1 MSPYTIHPPS
11 NPLNIPTR
19 RRRTQS
25 ANLHDALN
33 CRINLSSFTSTASTQ
48 QPGSDAETPSE
59 SETLGATGSSGN
71 SSTYPPPSGYAGAA
85 SQPTSSLVDDIV
97 SAGQNPAL
105 RKVLFQLGSG
115 QTSRLAAAAAS
126 EHSISP
132 SAAPRPS
139 SSNQQLVPETQ
150 VSAGAAGGATSAD
163 AAQASAVDRSQD
175 NSSESAALSASQA
188 QAWTP
193 RAQPFTG
200 GTSFR
205 QHLERSQVPLQQ
217 PSTMSNPSMQSQ
229 SQSGQQSQH
238 QTGPLDS
245 VTLGQLRNLIVVD
258 KPKSRQYDFPV
269 NADADSMQNEIDEF
283 YSYVEVPQTAENR
296 AAWEEW
302 CALPAHLR
310 NVGYSSASE
319 SAREPST
326 SSSHAQLAQDGGAL
340 GLGLNLNQA
349 TSSTNGVQNASR
361 DRRPSLAEP
370 LLGEWTTLGSTT
382 RRRILQSLLSTL
394 EVRDPEARFRAS
406 RALLYLLQGAFADT
420 AGPEHQL
427 HWLLE
432 NARTVRSLG
441 GLGEIYSAIKLA
453 SWKHDYLSSLPD
465 HIPSHEPSQSGHHGP
480 ANAPLLTPEAK
491 LEYLDEINLELAL
504 HFAQLY
510 SLLES
515 SRGEDEWGDE
525 LMSLDPPLPIFLF
538 GLVASLREKSAKGY
552 PVKKLLLLLWKSLLS
567 CFGGLKDVERCKLL
581 AREIE
586 GLGPVDKSSKR
597 NVLKSDPLDYQ
608 DFQSEI
614 SVKYPTFEPPKR
626 QDNDLPLDKLA
637 SAIHPIPPRKPLS
650 NHMDG
655 SDRGYPGGPQQGPTG
670 MLPGTPAPSPPPS
683 PKPNKAKYQT
693 DQTRPFIFPYSRQV
707 HGPGRLVPRSIDEA
721 SKLYSEH
728 MHVSLELWQTWR
740 VREQC
745 IQDESGVG
753 SAADGTRIGLGVKQA
768 AAKAYVNRTDAASS
782 SPGSRSPVSSE
793 AFPSRGVSQRTFKV
807 KGEATYE
814 HLVEIEEDIEAELRA
829 VEGDHMLAALDNPR
843 HTELIDQLEQKRA
856 DVRRL
861 QRVDQLYRAVL
872 PQLQSSVIVLL
883 KLLLATVTSINTNSA
898 HAAAIAEGA
907 AIDEA
912 PPPTLEDVDVAR
924 HREILTKAVSAILL
938 LCLKWFK
945 ASHVMKFNYLSQ
957 VLVDSNVLLLILKI
971 FGLQEIAHGVKTK
984 NEADNFRFFNYCYLN
999 GGREARG
1006 ARAEDSLMSRHNI
1019 IGPVAI
1025 NPGTTSPPPGKVT
1038 TMPDGTEIEVV
1049 SDYSWRNFFS
1059 SVNFTRILQK
1069 LTKRKVHRILLLVQ
1083 YKSSAILKRSLK
1095 VPHPGLELY
1104 VLKVI
1109 KSQIPFCGRKW
1120 RQSNMRVITSIY
1132 LNCRPD
1138 LRDEWLS
1145 GSDVEADV
1153 EDSLPQEQ
1161 ALRSLVKFYNNT
1173 RFGPPPG
1180 AHHAHGEG
1188 HAHKRSMSTTAERHQ
1203 PEQHDQNANHQQQQ
1217 GQQQGQQPSQFQQQ
1231 QQHAQQQQGQQSQQG
1246 QQQQD
1251 PSQQSQQRGGAAANG
1266 DGSGE
1271 QSQHPAALSPTRT
1284 SNGPSFFESDVLP
1297 PLRRSH
1303 QTSAPGGYIPDDVV
1317 EGYLDTYE
1325 DVLGEVFGENV
1336 FYPSEGGHDNA
1347 GGDGDAGHEDGDGDA
1362 GSSGWS
1368 SGKWGLTQQGSS
1380 TAWARLGEILGETV
1394 TDSDASSIDASRSGS
1409 GSGSTSATDD
1419 ENEQGRDE
1427 NRNDWEHLSP
1437 KEMRYLTSGVFSPP
1451 SPSPIPLH
1459 GGKGPSPMQSPR
1471 ISASSLVGGSA
1482 LDTSPGSPVR
1492 PFTISGVATGSSSR
1506 PGSRRNSRSNSD
1518 SSPLRPVLT
1527 DWKNDDE
1534 LDSLDM
1540 LAQAEARREQQG
1552 AIEDEGDEQPD
1563 TPLPLQHRKAGGIDE
1578 VEHIFGT

>member
-1 MSPYTIHPPS
+1 MH
-11 NPLNIPTR
+11 
-19 RRRTQS
+19 
-25 ANLHDALN
+25 
-33 CRINLSSFTSTASTQ
+33 
-48 QPGSDAETPSE
+48 
-59 SETLGATGSSGN
+59 
-71 SSTYPPPSGYAGAA
+71 
-85 SQPTSSLVDDIV
+85 
-97 SAGQNPAL
+97 
-105 RKVLFQLGSG
+105 
-115 QTSRLAAAAAS
+115 
-126 EHSISP
+126 
-132 SAAPRPS
+132 
-139 SSNQQLVPETQ
+139 
-150 VSAGAAGGATSAD
+150 
-163 AAQASAVDRSQD
+163 
-175 NSSESAALSASQA
+175 
-188 QAWTP
+188 
-193 RAQPFTG
+193 
-200 GTSFR
+200 
-205 QHLERSQVPLQQ
+205 LQQ
-217 PSTMSNPSMQSQ
+217 PFTMSNPST
-229 SQSGQQSQH
+229 
-238 QTGPLDS
+238 QTQPQAGSLDS

-258 KPKSRQYDFPV
+258 KPKSRQYDFPL

-302 CALPAHLR
+302 CALPINLR
-310 NVGYSSASE
+310 NNVYSSTS
-319 SAREPST
+319 SDLARQPST
-326 SSSHAQLAQDGGAL
+326 SSAHAQQAQHTEAL
-340 GLGLNLNQA
+340 GLGLNLNSD
-349 TSSTNGVQNASR
+349 TPVDPPSNRRSR
-361 DRRPSLAEP
+361 DRRPSLTEP
-370 LLGEWTTLGSTT
+370 LLGQWTTLGSAT

-420 AGPEHQL
+420 AGPPHQL
-427 HWLLE
+427 HWLNE
-432 NARTVRSLG
+432 NARMVRSLG

-465 HIPSHEPSQSGHHGP
+465 HIPAHEPSRAGQHGP

-515 SRGEDEWGDE
+515 SRGQDEWGDE

-567 CFGGLKDVERCKLL
+567 CFGGIKDVERCKLL

-586 GLGPVDKSSKR
+586 GLGPIDTSAKR
-597 NVLKSDPLDYQ
+597 NVLKSDPLDFQ
-608 DFQSEI
+608 DFQHEI
-614 SVKYPTFEPPKR
+614 SVKYPTFEPPKC

-637 SAIHPIPPRKPLS
+637 SAIHPIPPRKPFN
-650 NHMDG
+650 NHMDAY
-655 SDRGYPGGPQQGPTG
+655 DRGYPAGPQQGPNG

-693 DQTRPFIFPYSRQV
+693 DQTRPFIFPYGRQV

-721 SKLYSEH
+721 SKLYTEH

-745 IQDESGVG
+745 IQEESGV
-753 SAADGTRIGLGVKQA
+753 SNAADGTRIGLGVKQS
-768 AAKAYVNRTDAASS
+768 AAKAFVNRTDAASS
-782 SPGSRSPVSSE
+782 SQGSRSPVSSE
-793 AFPSRGVSQRTFKV
+793 AFPNRSISERTFKV

-829 VEGDHMLAALDNPR
+829 VEADHMLAALDNPR
-843 HTELIDQLEQKRA
+843 HTELIDQLAQKRA

-1059 SVNFTRILQK
+1059 SINFTRILQK

-1161 ALRSLVKFYNNT
+1161 ALRSLVKFYNHT
-1173 RFGPPPG
+1173 RFGPPLG
-1180 AHHAHGEG
+1180 THGEAG
-1188 HAHKRSMSTTAERHQ
+1188 QGHKRSMSTSADRHQ
-1203 PEQHDQNANHQQQQ
+1203 HEQHQQGGQQQQHEQHQAGQYHHQQQQ
-1217 GQQQGQQPSQFQQQ
+1217 LLQGQQAGQS
-1231 QQHAQQQQGQQSQQG
+1231 QQSQS
-1246 QQQQD
+1246 QD
-1251 PSQQSQQRGGAAANG
+1251 PSQQASQQQGGTGGSSNG
-1266 DGSGE
+1266 DGSGNGSNE
-1271 QSQHPAALSPTRT
+1271 QGSHPAALSPTRT
-1284 SNGPSFFESDVLP
+1284 SYGPSFFESDVLP

-1336 FYPSEGGHDNA
+1336 FYPSGEAGHDGT
-1347 GGDGDAGHEDGDGDA
+1347 GGKEGDAQDGQGDA
-1362 GSSGWS
+1362 SDSGWS
-1368 SGKWGLTQQGSS
+1368 SGKWGLTAQGSS
-1380 TAWARLGEILGETV
+1380 TAWARLGEILGETP
-1394 TDSDASSIDASRSGS
+1394 DSDTSSLHSADSSSIADSS
-1409 GSGSTSATDD
+1409 SATDD
-1419 ENEQGRDE
+1419 ADGARDE

-1437 KEMRYLTSGVFSPP
+1437 KEMRYLSSGVLSPP
-1451 SPSPIPLH
+1451 SPSPIPLM
-1459 GGKGPSPMQSPR
+1459 GRQQPSPLHSPR
-1471 ISASSLVGGSA
+1471 MGHSPLSGGSA
-1482 LDTSPGSPVR
+1482 VDMTPGSPVR
-1492 PFTISGVATGSSSR
+1492 PFTISGVAANGGGSGSR

-1534 LDSLDM
+1534 LDELDL
-1540 LAQAEARREQQG
+1540 LAKTEMEQV
-1552 AIEDEGDEQPD
+1552 DEGDGEED
-1563 TPLPLQHRKAGGIDE
+1563 MVGVAGEGPLPLQHRKAGGIDE

>member
-1 MSPYTIHPPS
+1 MQA
-11 NPLNIPTR
+11 
-19 RRRTQS
+19 QS
-25 ANLHDALN
+25 QAG
-33 CRINLSSFTSTASTQ
+33 Q
-48 QPGSDAETPSE
+48 Q
-59 SETLGATGSSGN
+59 N
-71 SSTYPPPSGYAGAA
+71 A
-85 SQPTSSLVDDIV
+85 SQ
-97 SAGQNPAL
+97 G
-105 RKVLFQLGSG
+105 
-115 QTSRLAAAAAS
+115 
-126 EHSISP
+126 
-132 SAAPRPS
+132 
-139 SSNQQLVPETQ
+139 
-150 VSAGAAGGATSAD
+150 
-163 AAQASAVDRSQD
+163 
-175 NSSESAALSASQA
+175 
-188 QAWTP
+188 
-193 RAQPFTG
+193 
-200 GTSFR
+200 
-205 QHLERSQVPLQQ
+205 
-217 PSTMSNPSMQSQ
+217 
-229 SQSGQQSQH
+229 
-238 QTGPLDS
+238 GPLDS
-245 VTLGQLRNLIVVD
+245 VTLGQLRNLVMVD
-258 KPKSRQYDFPV
+258 KPKSRQYDFPID
-269 NADADSMQNEIDEF
+269 ADADSMQNEIDEF

-310 NVGYSSASE
+310 NAGYT
-319 SAREPST
+319 ST
-326 SSSHAQLAQDGGAL
+326 SSEKEGDPSISTDNDQLAQGGGAL
-340 GLGLNLNQA
+340 GLGLNFED
-349 TSSTNGVQNASR
+349 ASGAASQHSAHSAGSG
-361 DRRPSLAEP
+361 RRPSLAEP
-370 LLGEWTTLGSTT
+370 LLGEWTTLGSSS

-432 NARTVRSLG
+432 NARMVRSLG

-465 HIPSHEPSQSGHHGP
+465 HIPAHNPSEAGQHGP

-515 SRGEDEWGDE
+515 SRGEEEWGDE

-552 PVKKLLLLLWKSLLS
+552 PVKKLLLLLWKSLLT
-567 CFGGLKDVERCKLL
+567 CLGGMKDIERCKLL

-586 GLGPVDKSSKR
+586 GLGPIDKSTKR
-597 NVLKSDPLDYQ
+597 NVLKSDPLDFQ
-608 DFQSEI
+608 DFQHEI

-626 QDNDLPLDKLA
+626 QESDLPLDKLA
-637 SAIHPIPPRKPLS
+637 SAIHPIPPRKPFS
-650 NHMDG
+650 NHLDG
-655 SDRGYPGGPQQGPTG
+655 SDRGYPGGPQQGPNG

-693 DQTRPFIFPYSRQV
+693 DQTRPFIFPYNRQV
-707 HGPGRLVPRSIDEA
+707 HGSGRLVPRSIEEA
-721 SKLYSEH
+721 SYLYSEH

-745 IQDESGVG
+745 IQEESGVG
-753 SAADGTRIGLGVKQA
+753 SAADGTRIGLGVKPTTS
-768 AAKAYVNRTDAASS
+768 KAYVNRTDAASS
-782 SPGSRSPVSSE
+782 SQGSRSPSSSE
-793 AFPSRGVSQRTFKV
+793 AFPSRGASMRTFKV

-843 HTELIDQLEQKRA
+843 HTELIHSLTQKRA

-1025 NPGTTSPPPGKVT
+1025 NPGTTSPPPGKIT

-1059 SVNFTRILQK
+1059 SINFTRILQK

-1095 VPHPGLELY
+1095 VPHQGLELY

-1180 AHHAHGEG
+1180 TSHAHGDG
-1188 HAHKRSMSTTAERHQ
+1188 HAHKRSISTSAERHQ
-1203 PEQHDQNANHQQQQ
+1203 QEQHSNNQQQYQAQQAGQPLNQFHQQGGQH
-1217 GQQQGQQPSQFQQQ
+1217 GQQQSQEQSHQPS
-1231 QQHAQQQQGQQSQQG
+1231 ASNS
-1246 QQQQD
+1246 D
-1251 PSQQSQQRGGAAANG
+1251 AASEPSA
-1266 DGSGE
+1266 
-1271 QSQHPAALSPTRT
+1271 HPATLSPTRA

-1297 PLRRSH
+1297 PLRRPH

-1336 FYPSEGGHDNA
+1336 FYPSDAGHDNA
-1347 GGDGDAGHEDGDGDA
+1347 GKEGDAARMGDA
-1362 GSSGWS
+1362 VDGSGTASGWS

-1394 TDSDASSIDASRSGS
+1394 TDSDASSIDTSHAGS
-1409 GSGSTSATDD
+1409 QDGEG
-1419 ENEQGRDE
+1419 EEGRDE

-1437 KEMRYLTSGVFSPP
+1437 KEMRYLTSGVLSPS
-1451 SPSPIPLH
+1451 SPSPTPLH
-1459 GGKGPSPMQSPR
+1459 GGKQPSPMQSPR
-1471 ISASSLVGGSA
+1471 MSPSPLGGSA
-1482 LDTSPGSPVR
+1482 LDTSPGSPLR
-1492 PFTISGVATGSSSR
+1492 PFTISRVGSGGSSSK

-1540 LAQAEARREQQG
+1540 LAKAEARREQEG
-1552 AIEDEGDEQPD
+1552 YEEEDDGEGEAG
-1563 TPLPLQHRKAGGIDE
+1563 PLPLQHRKAGGIDE

>member
-1 MSPYTIHPPS
+1 M
-11 NPLNIPTR
+11 
-19 RRRTQS
+19 Q
-25 ANLHDALN
+25 DALN
-33 CRINLSSFTSTASTQ
+33 CRINLSSFNNNNNNQ
-48 QPGSDAETPSE
+48 NV
-59 SETLGATGSSGN
+59 SSSSS
-71 SSTYPPPSGYAGAA
+71 SSTHNRSTSDLTHASRSYPPPPASSFLTAAAGYA
-85 SQPTSSLVDDIV
+85 TSSGPSGSLVDDIV
-97 SAGQNPAL
+97 STGHNPAL
-105 RKVLFQLGSG
+105 RKVLFQLGSA
-115 QTSRLAAAAAS
+115 QAPDLAAAASVGSLSSAPAANS
-126 EHSISP
+126 NSLSSSATGE
-132 SAAPRPS
+132 AAPDNGQSLQNKEQADSKNESGPDKS
-139 SSNQQLVPETQ
+139 SSEAIARPVP
-150 VSAGAAGGATSAD
+150 
-163 AAQASAVDRSQD
+163 R
-175 NSSESAALSASQA
+175 
-188 QAWTP
+188 P
-193 RAQPFTG
+193 QPFTG
-200 GTSFR
+200 GISFR
-205 QHLERSQVPLQQ
+205 QHLERSQVQLQQ
-217 PSTMSNPSMQSQ
+217 PSTMSNQNMQSQ
-229 SQSGQQSQH
+229 QEQQQ
-238 QTGPLDS
+238 QQDGPLDS

-258 KPKSRQYDFPV
+258 KPKSRQYDFPID
-269 NADADSMQNEIDEF
+269 ADADTMQNEIDEF

-302 CALPAHLR
+302 CAMPAHLR
-310 NVGYSSASE
+310 NAGYSSTGSE
-319 SAREPST
+319 MGAEPST
-326 SSSHAQLAQDGGAL
+326 LSNHAQLAKGGGAL
-340 GLGLNLNQA
+340 GLGLNQGAGA
-349 TSSTNGVQNASR
+349 TSDATNSAPRG
-361 DRRPSLAEP
+361 RRPSLAEP
-370 LLGEWTTLGSTT
+370 LLGEWTTLGSVT
-382 RRRILQSLLSTL
+382 RRRILQSLLSAL

-432 NARTVRSLG
+432 NAHMVRSLG

-465 HIPSHEPSQSGHHGP
+465 HIPAHQPSEAGQQGP
-480 ANAPLLTPEAK
+480 VNAPLLTPEAK

-515 SRGEDEWGDE
+515 SRGGEEWGDE

-567 CFGGLKDVERCKLL
+567 CLGGMKDVERCKLL
-581 AREIE
+581 ARQIE
-586 GLGPVDKSSKR
+586 GLGPIDKSTKR
-597 NVLKSDPLDYQ
+597 NVLKSDPLDFQ
-608 DFQSEI
+608 DFQHEI

-626 QDNDLPLDKLA
+626 QENDLPLDKLA
-637 SAIHPIPPRKPLS
+637 SAIHPIPPRKPFS
-650 NHMDG
+650 NNVDG
-655 SDRGYPGGPQQGPTG
+655 NRGYPGGPQQGPNS

-707 HGPGRLVPRSIDEA
+707 HGAGRLVPRSIEEA
-721 SKLYSEH
+721 SKLYTEH

-753 SAADGTRIGLGVKQA
+753 SAADGTRIGLGVKSA
-768 AAKAYVNRTDAASS
+768 ASKAYAGRTDAASS
-782 SPGSRSPVSSE
+782 SQGSRSPVTSE
-793 AFPSRGVSQRTFKV
+793 AFPPRGNSERTFKV

-829 VEGDHMLAALDNPR
+829 VQGDHMLAALDNPR
-843 HTELIDQLEQKRA
+843 HTELIGQLAQKRA

-883 KLLLATVTSINTNSA
+883 KLLLATVTSVNVNSA

-971 FGLQEIAHGVKTK
+971 FGLQEIAHSVKTE
-984 NEADNFRFFNYCYLN
+984 NEAKNFRFFNYCYLN

-1038 TMPDGTEIEVV
+1038 TLPDGTEIEVV

-1059 SVNFTRILQK
+1059 SINFTRILQK

-1095 VPHPGLELY
+1095 VPHQGLELY

-1153 EDSLPQEQ
+1153 EESLPQEQ

-1173 RFGPPPG
+1173 RFGPPQAVSG
-1180 AHHAHGEG
+1180 GHGEG
-1188 HAHKRSMSTTAERHQ
+1188 GGQGHRRSISTSAERHQ
-1203 PEQHDQNANHQQQQ
+1203 QDQQSQGQGQQQAGQGSQFQQQQQQQQ
-1217 GQQQGQQPSQFQQQ
+1217 GQQQGQNQAG
-1231 QQHAQQQQGQQSQQG
+1231 AQSDQSQQ
-1246 QQQQD
+1246 QA
-1251 PSQQSQQRGGAAANG
+1251 QQRGVGGAANG
-1266 DGSGE
+1266 KGGANDTAP
-1271 QSQHPAALSPTRT
+1271 HAATLSPTRT

-1336 FYPSEGGHDNA
+1336 FYPSVYPSDPGHEGGGGAEGDPTHSDGADNSNA
-1347 GGDGDAGHEDGDGDA
+1347 A
-1362 GSSGWS
+1362 SGWS
-1368 SGKWGLTQQGSS
+1368 SGKWGLTHQGSS

-1394 TDSDASSIDASRSGS
+1394 TDSDTSSMDASRSDPTDP
-1409 GSGSTSATDD
+1409 STATDD
-1419 ENEQGRDE
+1419 EGEDE

-1437 KEMRYLTSGVFSPP
+1437 KEMRYLSSGVLSPP
-1451 SPSPIPLH
+1451 SPSPIPLGG
-1459 GGKGPSPMQSPR
+1459 GGKQPSPLQSPR
-1471 ISASSLVGGSA
+1471 TAASPLHGGSA
-1482 LDTSPGSPVR
+1482 LDTSPGSPIR
-1492 PFTISGVATGSSSR
+1492 PFTISGSGSR

-1534 LDSLDM
+1534 LDSLDL
-1540 LAQAEARREQQG
+1540 LAQAEARRAEEQQAEETG
-1552 AIEDEGDEQPD
+1552 EDEEEGVESG
-1563 TPLPLQHRKAGGIDE
+1563 PLPLQRRKSGGIDE

>member
-1 MSPYTIHPPS
+1 MS
-11 NPLNIPTR
+11 NPNV
-19 RRRTQS
+19 Q
-25 ANLHDALN
+25 
-33 CRINLSSFTSTASTQ
+33 
-48 QPGSDAETPSE
+48 G
-59 SETLGATGSSGN
+59 
-71 SSTYPPPSGYAGAA
+71 
-85 SQPTSSLVDDIV
+85 
-97 SAGQNPAL
+97 
-105 RKVLFQLGSG
+105 
-115 QTSRLAAAAAS
+115 
-126 EHSISP
+126 
-132 SAAPRPS
+132 
-139 SSNQQLVPETQ
+139 
-150 VSAGAAGGATSAD
+150 
-163 AAQASAVDRSQD
+163 
-175 NSSESAALSASQA
+175 QA
-188 QAWTP
+188 QA
-193 RAQPFTG
+193 
-200 GTSFR
+200 
-205 QHLERSQVPLQQ
+205 
-217 PSTMSNPSMQSQ
+217 
-229 SQSGQQSQH
+229 GQQSQP
-238 QTGPLDS
+238 QAGPLDS
-245 VTLGQLRNLIVVD
+245 VTLGQLRNLIVID
-258 KPKSRQYDFPV
+258 KPKSKQYDFPIH
-269 NADADSMQNEIDEF
+269 ADADSMQNEIDEF

-302 CALPAHLR
+302 CALPSHLR
-310 NVGYSSASE
+310 NAAFSSFPSEAS
-319 SAREPST
+319 AAEPYP
-326 SSSHAQLAQDGGAL
+326 SHLAQGGSAL
-340 GLGLNLNQA
+340 GLGLTQGA
-349 TSSTNGVQNASR
+349 RHTAGGA
-361 DRRPSLAEP
+361 RRPSLAEP
-370 LLGEWTTLGSTT
+370 LLGEWTTLGSST

-432 NARTVRSLG
+432 NARMVRSLG
-441 GLGEIYSAIKLA
+441 GLGELYSAIKLA

-465 HIPSHEPSQSGHHGP
+465 HIPAHEPNQAGQHDP

-504 HFAQLY
+504 NFAQLY

-515 SRGEDEWGDE
+515 SRGEEEWGDE

-552 PVKKLLLLLWKSLLS
+552 PVKKLLLLMWKSLLS
-567 CFGGLKDVERCKLL
+567 CLGGMKDVERCKLL

-586 GLGPVDKSSKR
+586 GLGPIDKSTKR
-597 NVLKSDPLDYQ
+597 NMLKSDPLDFQ
-608 DFQSEI
+608 DFQHEI

-626 QDNDLPLDKLA
+626 QINDLPLDKLA
-637 SAIHPIPPRKPLS
+637 SAIQPIPPRKPFN
-650 NHMDG
+650 NH
-655 SDRGYPGGPQQGPTG
+655 SDASERYPGGPQQGSNG

-707 HGPGRLVPRSIDEA
+707 HGSGRLVPRSIEEA
-721 SKLYSEH
+721 SNLYGEH

-753 SAADGTRIGLGVKQA
+753 SAADGTRIGLGVKSA
-768 AAKAYVNRTDAASS
+768 ASKAYVIRTDAASS
-782 SPGSRSPVSSE
+782 SQGSRSPSSSE
-793 AFPSRGVSQRTFKV
+793 PFPSRAFSERTFKV

-829 VEGDHMLAALDNPR
+829 VEADHMFAALDNSR
-843 HTELIDQLEQKRA
+843 HTELIDQLAQKRA

-1019 IGPVAI
+1019 IGPVVF

-1038 TMPDGTEIEVV
+1038 TMPDGSEIEVV

-1059 SVNFTRILQK
+1059 SINFTRILQK

-1095 VPHPGLELY
+1095 VPHQGLELY

-1132 LNCRPD
+1132 LHCRPD

-1173 RFGPPPG
+1173 RFGPPAG
-1180 AHHAHGEG
+1180 TGQHEG
-1188 HAHKRSMSTTAERHQ
+1188 HGHRRSISTGGERHQ
-1203 PEQHDQNANHQQQQ
+1203 QEQSSQNQQQ
-1217 GQQQGQQPSQFQQQ
+1217 GQSHYAQQQ
-1231 QQHAQQQQGQQSQQG
+1231 QQAQQQQPQSQDSSSQHSEQRADG
-1246 QQQQD
+1246 ENSAD
-1251 PSQQSQQRGGAAANG
+1251 HPS
-1266 DGSGE
+1266 
-1271 QSQHPAALSPTRT
+1271 HPAALSPTRT
-1284 SNGPSFFESDVLP
+1284 ATGPSFFESDVLP
-1297 PLRRSH
+1297 PLRRNH
-1303 QTSAPGGYIPDDVV
+1303 QSSTPGGYIPDDVV

-1336 FYPSEGGHDNA
+1336 FYPSSNDHHDSNNGNADSSDDVDVDGGN
-1347 GGDGDAGHEDGDGDA
+1347 G

-1380 TAWARLGEILGETV
+1380 TAWARLGEILGGIGCLSSGV
-1394 TDSDASSIDASRSGS
+1394 GGSSAIDSSPGSPVKPFTISGS
-1409 GSGSTSATDD
+1409 GSGT
-1419 ENEQGRDE
+1419 
-1427 NRNDWEHLSP
+1427 
-1437 KEMRYLTSGVFSPP
+1437 
-1451 SPSPIPLH
+1451 
-1459 GGKGPSPMQSPR
+1459 
-1471 ISASSLVGGSA
+1471 
-1482 LDTSPGSPVR
+1482 
-1492 PFTISGVATGSSSR
+1492 
-1506 PGSRRNSRSNSD
+1506 GSRRNSRSNSD

-1527 DWKNDDE
+1527 DWRDDEE
-1534 LDSLDM
+1534 LDSLDL
-1540 LAQAEARREQQG
+1540 LAQAEARREHEQHEQHEQERKE
-1552 AIEDEGDEQPD
+1552 ATVEDAEGGGGPL
-1563 TPLPLQHRKAGGIDE
+1563 PLPLQHRKAGGIDE

>member
-1 MSPYTIHPPS
+1 M
-11 NPLNIPTR
+11 
-19 RRRTQS
+19 
-25 ANLHDALN
+25 
-33 CRINLSSFTSTASTQ
+33 
-48 QPGSDAETPSE
+48 
-59 SETLGATGSSGN
+59 
-71 SSTYPPPSGYAGAA
+71 
-85 SQPTSSLVDDIV
+85 
-97 SAGQNPAL
+97 
-105 RKVLFQLGSG
+105 
-115 QTSRLAAAAAS
+115 AAAAAARS
-126 EHSISP
+126 LSS
-132 SAAPRPS
+132 SSTSLSTTDSPS
-139 SSNQQLVPETQ
+139 SSGPGDN
-150 VSAGAAGGATSAD
+150 SAEGEHTSRD
-163 AAQASAVDRSQD
+163 TEQSNAAQSDSEAKP
-175 NSSESAALSASQA
+175 SSESIPRPVPQHQPWQA
-188 QAWTP
+188 RPQA
-193 RAQPFTG
+193 FTG

-205 QHLERSQVPLQQ
+205 QHLERSQVQLQQ
-217 PSTMSNPSMQSQ
+217 PPTMSNPNIQAQ
-229 SQSGQQSQH
+229 QGQAGQQQ
-238 QTGPLDS
+238 QGGPLDS

-258 KPKSRQYDFPV
+258 KPKSRQYDFPID
-269 NADADSMQNEIDEF
+269 ADADSMQNEIDEF

-302 CALPAHLR
+302 CAMPAHLR
-310 NVGYSSASE
+310 NAGYSSTGSE
-319 SAREPST
+319 MGADAST
-326 SSSHAQLAQDGGAL
+326 SSAPAQIAEGGGAL
-340 GLGLNLNQA
+340 GLGLNLNQGA
-349 TSSTNGVQNASR
+349 GASSDAPDAAARIG
-361 DRRPSLAEP
+361 RRPSLAEP
-370 LLGEWTTLGSTT
+370 LLGEWTTLGSAT

-432 NARTVRSLG
+432 NARMVRSLG

-465 HIPSHEPSQSGHHGP
+465 HIPAHEPSQAGQHGP

-515 SRGEDEWGDE
+515 SRGEEEWGDE

-567 CFGGLKDVERCKLL
+567 CLGGMKDVERCKLL

-586 GLGPVDKSSKR
+586 GLGPIDKSTKR
-597 NVLKSDPLDYQ
+597 NVLKSDPLDFQ
-608 DFQSEI
+608 DFQHEI

-626 QDNDLPLDKLA
+626 QENDLPLDKLA
-637 SAIHPIPPRKPLS
+637 SAIHPIPPRKPFS
-650 NHMDG
+650 NNLDG
-655 SDRGYPGGPQQGPTG
+655 NGGYPGGPQQGPNG

-707 HGPGRLVPRSIDEA
+707 HGAGRLVPRSIEEA
-721 SKLYSEH
+721 SKLYTEH

-745 IQDESGVG
+745 IQEESGVG
-753 SAADGTRIGLGVKQA
+753 SAADGTRIGLGVKSA
-768 AAKAYVNRTDAASS
+768 ASKAYAGRTDAASS
-782 SPGSRSPVSSE
+782 SQGSRSPISSE
-793 AFPSRGVSQRTFKV
+793 AFPPRGNSERTFKV

-814 HLVEIEEDIEAELRA
+814 HLVEIEEDIEAELRT
-829 VEGDHMLAALDNPR
+829 VEADHMLAALDNPR
-843 HTELIDQLEQKRA
+843 HTELIDQLAQKRA

-883 KLLLATVTSINTNSA
+883 KLLLATVTSVNVNSA

-1038 TMPDGTEIEVV
+1038 TLPDGTEIEVV

-1059 SVNFTRILQK
+1059 SINFTRILQK

-1095 VPHPGLELY
+1095 VPHQGLELY

-1180 AHHAHGEG
+1180 ANNAHGEG
-1188 HAHKRSMSTTAERHQ
+1188 HGHRRSISTSAERHQ
-1203 PEQHDQNANHQQQQ
+1203 QDQQQQNQ
-1217 GQQQGQQPSQFQQQ
+1217 GQQQGGQGSQFQQ
-1231 QQHAQQQQGQQSQQG
+1231 QQSQQG
-1246 QQQQD
+1246 QQPGQSQPGAQGQD
-1251 PSQQSQQRGGAAANG
+1251 QSQQQAQQRAANG
-1266 DGSGE
+1266 EGSNDHTAP
-1271 QSQHPAALSPTRT
+1271 HPATLSPTRT

-1336 FYPSEGGHDNA
+1336 FYPS
-1347 GGDGDAGHEDGDGDA
+1347 DGAGHENTGVEGDGLHNDGGNNSGPA
-1362 GSSGWS
+1362 SGWS

-1380 TAWARLGEILGETV
+1380 TAWARLGEILGETIPD
-1394 TDSDASSIDASRSGS
+1394 TDSSSIDTSRSGVS
-1409 GSGSTSATDD
+1409 SDSSSATDD
-1419 ENEQGRDE
+1419 EIEDE

-1437 KEMRYLTSGVFSPP
+1437 KEMRYLSSGVLSPP
-1451 SPSPIPLH
+1451 SPSPIPL
-1459 GGKGPSPMQSPR
+1459 GGVGKQPSPLASPR
-1471 ISASSLVGGSA
+1471 TSASPLHGGSA
-1482 LDTSPGSPVR
+1482 LDTSPGSPIR
-1492 PFTISGVATGSSSR
+1492 PFTISGGSR

-1534 LDSLDM
+1534 LDSLDL
-1540 LAQAEARREQQG
+1540 LAQAEARMAAEGEQ
-1552 AIEDEGDEQPD
+1552 AEDLEGEAGDDGLENGPI
-1563 TPLPLQHRKAGGIDE
+1563 PLQRRKSGGIDE

>member
-1 MSPYTIHPPS
+1 MTNAAEEPPS

-25 ANLHDALN
+25 ANLQDALN
-33 CRINLSSFTSTASTQ
+33 CRINLSSFTPTNSTPQNS
-48 QPGSDAETPSE
+48 SDASA
-59 SETLGATGSSGN
+59 SSNFSHSSSGGSASGSGSGSGNGATSS
-71 SSTYPPPSGYAGAA
+71 SYPPPSGQVGTF
-85 SQPTSSLVDDIV
+85 SQSNPKLVDDIV
-97 SAGQNPAL
+97 STGQNPAL

-115 QTSRLAAAAAS
+115 QTSTLAAAAAS
-126 EHSISP
+126 ESSISD
-132 SAAPRPS
+132 SASTSSTATDTAPS
-139 SSNQQLVPETQ
+139 SHPPSR
-150 VSAGAAGGATSAD
+150 GIAAASSPDAD
-163 AAQASAVDRSQD
+163 AQQASSS
-175 NSSESAALSASQA
+175 SSESSASQA
-188 QAWTP
+188 AQQRRP
-193 RAQPFTG
+193 QPFRG
-200 GTSFR
+200 STSFR
-205 QHLERSQVPLQQ
+205 QHLEQSQVQLQQ
-217 PSTMSNPSMQSQ
+217 PSTMSNPSLQSQ
-229 SQSGQQSQH
+229 PQAGQQSQ
-238 QTGPLDS
+238 QQSGPLDS

-258 KPKSRQYDFPV
+258 KPKSRQYDFPI
-269 NADADSMQNEIDEF
+269 NADADSMLNEIDEF

-302 CALPAHLR
+302 CTLPVHLR
-310 NVGYSSASE
+310 TNAYA
-319 SAREPST
+319 ST
-326 SSSHAQLAQDGGAL
+326 SSDQGRQPSSSSAQDTESL
-340 GLGLNLNQA
+340 GLGLNLNDA
-349 TSSTNGVQNASR
+349 ASADGTSQSR
-361 DRRPSLAEP
+361 NRGDRRPSLAEP
-370 LLGEWTTLGSTT
+370 MIGEWTTLGSGI

-420 AGPEHQL
+420 AGPQHQL
-427 HWLLE
+427 HWLVE
-432 NARTVRSLG
+432 NARMVRTLG

-465 HIPSHEPSQSGHHGP
+465 HIPAHEPSQAGHHGP

-525 LMSLDPPLPIFLF
+525 LMSLDPPLPVFLF

-567 CFGGLKDVERCKLL
+567 CFGGIQDVERCKLL

-586 GLGPVDKSSKR
+586 GLGPIDRSAKR
-597 NVLKSDPLDYQ
+597 NVLKSDPLDFQ
-608 DFQSEI
+608 DFKHEI
-614 SVKYPTFEPPKR
+614 SVKYPTFEPPER
-626 QDNDLPLDKLA
+626 QDNDLPLEKLA
-637 SAIHPIPPRKPLS
+637 SAIHPIPARKPFS

-655 SDRGYPGGPQQGPTG
+655 SDRGYPSGPQQGPNG
-670 MLPGTPAPSPPPS
+670 MIPGTPAPSPPPS

-721 SKLYSEH
+721 SKLYNEH

-745 IQDESGVG
+745 IQEESGVG

-768 AAKAYVNRTDAASS
+768 AAKSFVNRTDAASS
-782 SPGSRSPVSSE
+782 SQGSRSPVSSE
-793 AFPSRGVSQRTFKV
+793 AFPNRNVSGRTFKV

-814 HLVEIEEDIEAELRA
+814 HLVEIEEDIEAELHA

-843 HTELIDQLEQKRA
+843 HTELIDQLAQKRA

-907 AIDEA
+907 PIDEA

-1059 SVNFTRILQK
+1059 SINFTRILQK

-1095 VPHPGLELY
+1095 VPHQGLELY

-1161 ALRSLVKFYNNT
+1161 ALRSLVKFYNHT

-1180 AHHAHGEG
+1180 AGHGEG
-1188 HAHKRSMSTTAERHQ
+1188 GGHGHKRSISTNVDRHQ
-1203 PEQHDQNANHQQQQ
+1203 QEHQQGGHQQQEQ
-1217 GQQQGQQPSQFQQQ
+1217 HLQQQQHQPGQQGQQP
-1231 QQHAQQQQGQQSQQG
+1231 QQGQSQDGG
-1246 QQQQD
+1246 QQQA
-1251 PSQQSQQRGGAAANG
+1251 QRPGAANG
-1266 DGSGE
+1266 DSNAGE
-1271 QSQHPAALSPTRT
+1271 AASHPAALSPTRT

-1336 FYPSEGGHDNA
+1336 FYPSEGGHDN
-1347 GGDGDAGHEDGDGDA
+1347 GSGDADSHQDA
-1362 GSSGWS
+1362 GEGESGWT
-1368 SGKWGLTQQGSS
+1368 SGKWGLTAQGSS
-1380 TAWARLGEILGETV
+1380 TAWARLGEILGETLPE
-1394 TDSDASSIDASRSGS
+1394 SDASSLHSDSDSIANSLNED
-1409 GSGSTSATDD
+1409 SAD
-1419 ENEQGRDE
+1419 ERDE

-1437 KEMRYLTSGVFSPP
+1437 KEMRYLSSGVLSPS
-1451 SPSPIPLH
+1451 SPSPIPLS
-1459 GGKGPSPMQSPR
+1459 GKQPSPLQSPR
-1471 ISASSLVGGSA
+1471 TTHSPLSAGSA
-1482 LDTSPGSPVR
+1482 ADLSPGSPVR
-1492 PFTISGVATGSSSR
+1492 PFTISGAAVSPGSGGSGGSSR
-1506 PGSRRNSRSNSD
+1506 PGSRRNSRSGSD
-1518 SSPLRPVLT
+1518 SSPLRPVLK
-1527 DWKNDDE
+1527 DWRDDVELDE
-1534 LDSLDM
+1534 LDL
-1540 LAQAEARREQQG
+1540 LARAEREG
-1552 AIEDEGDEQPD
+1552 VVEEEGEGEREEEG
-1563 TPLPLQHRKAGGIDE
+1563 PLPLEQRKAGGIDE

>member
-1 MSPYTIHPPS
+1 MALPTVSLVRRLDQAPEPSILIIHPPS

-25 ANLHDALN
+25 ANLQDALN
-33 CRINLSSFTSTASTQ
+33 CRINLSSFTPSNTAPAHPTATTHSAS
-48 QPGSDAETPSE
+48 GSASRGADA
-59 SETLGATGSSGN
+59 AASS
-71 SSTYPPPSGYAGAA
+71 SFPPPPSSSSAA
-85 SQPTSSLVDDIV
+85 NAPLATSSSLIENLVNT
-97 SAGQNPAL
+97 GQNPAL
-105 RKVLFQLGSG
+105 RKVLFQLGSA
-115 QTSRLAAAAAS
+115 QNSDLSAVTNSLSSSAPASSTPLSELAAAGADPSRADPSLQASEGSASTATHGSSLPPTSSNSAAS
-126 EHSISP
+126 DSLSQPTPQRQPWQRPP
-132 SAAPRPS
+132 SF
-139 SSNQQLVPETQ
+139 E
-150 VSAGAAGGATSAD
+150 
-163 AAQASAVDRSQD
+163 
-175 NSSESAALSASQA
+175 
-188 QAWTP
+188 
-193 RAQPFTG
+193 G

-205 QHLERSQVPLQQ
+205 QHLERSQVQLQQ
-217 PSTMSNPSMQSQ
+217 PPTMSAPTSQPQPQAGMAPQSQ
-229 SQSGQQSQH
+229 NQG
-238 QTGPLDS
+238 GPLDS
-245 VTLGQLRNLIVVD
+245 VTLGQLRNLIVTD
-258 KPKSRQYDFPV
+258 KPKSRQYDFPID
-269 NADADSMQNEIDEF
+269 ADADNMQNEIDEF

-296 AAWEEW
+296 TAWEEW
-302 CALPAHLR
+302 CTMPTHLR
-310 NVGYSSASE
+310 HAGYSSTGSE
-319 SAREPST
+319 LGTAEPS
-326 SSSHAQLAQDGGAL
+326 SSL
-340 GLGLNLNQA
+340 GLGLDLNHA
-349 TSSTNGVQNASR
+349 GVAPHSAEAQSAGMPRRAS
-361 DRRPSLAEP
+361 LVEP
-370 LLGEWTTLGSTT
+370 ALGEWTTLGSST

-432 NARTVRSLG
+432 NARMVRSLG

-465 HIPSHEPSQSGHHGP
+465 HIPSHEPAHSGQQGP

-515 SRGEDEWGDE
+515 SRGEEEWGDE

-567 CFGGLKDVERCKLL
+567 CFGGVKDVERCKLL

-586 GLGPVDKSSKR
+586 GLGPIDKSTKR
-597 NVLKSDPLDYQ
+597 NVLKSDPLHFQ
-608 DFQSEI
+608 DFQHEI

-626 QDNDLPLDKLA
+626 QDHDLPLDKLA
-637 SAIHPIPPRKPLS
+637 SAIHPIPPRKPFS
-650 NHMDG
+650 NHLDG
-655 SDRGYPGGPQQGPTG
+655 SDRYSGGPQQGPNG

-707 HGPGRLVPRSIDEA
+707 HGQGRLVPRSIDEA
-721 SKLYSEH
+721 SKLYTEH

-745 IQDESGVG
+745 IQEESGVG
-753 SAADGTRIGLGVKQA
+753 SAADGTRIGLGVKSA
-768 AAKAYVNRTDAASS
+768 ASKAYVRTDAASS
-782 SPGSRSPVSSE
+782 SQGSRSPVSSE
-793 AFPSRGVSQRTFKV
+793 AFPPRGVSERTFKV

-814 HLVEIEEDIEAELRA
+814 HLVEIEEDIEAELRD

-843 HTELIDQLEQKRA
+843 HTELIDQLAQKRA

-907 AIDEA
+907 PIDEA

-1006 ARAEDSLMSRHNI
+1006 PRAEDSLMSRHNI

-1025 NPGTTSPPPGKVT
+1025 NPGTTSPPPGKAT
-1038 TMPDGTEIEVV
+1038 LMPDGTEVEMV

-1059 SVNFTRILQK
+1059 SINFTRILQK

-1161 ALRSLVKFYNNT
+1161 ALRSLVKFYNHT

-1180 AHHAHGEG
+1180 AAIGHGEG
-1188 HAHKRSMSTTAERHQ
+1188 HGHRRSISTSAERHQ
-1203 PEQHDQNANHQQQQ
+1203 QEMQN
-1217 GQQQGQQPSQFQQQ
+1217 GQQQGHAQPHMQSQF
-1231 QQHAQQQQGQQSQQG
+1231 HAQQPQHQQGG
-1246 QQQQD
+1246 QQHGAQSDGGPHSQEAQQA
-1251 PSQQSQQRGGAAANG
+1251 QRGGMSNG
-1266 DGSGE
+1266 DGANEHGAP
-1271 QSQHPAALSPTRT
+1271 PATLSPTRT
-1284 SNGPSFFESDVLP
+1284 ANGPSFFESDVLP

-1303 QTSAPGGYIPDDVV
+1303 QASAPGGYIPDDVV

-1336 FYPSEGGHDNA
+1336 FYPSDGGGEGGAAEDDGSGGEA
-1347 GGDGDAGHEDGDGDA
+1347 GASG
-1362 GSSGWS
+1362 SGWS

-1380 TAWARLGEILGETV
+1380 TAWARLGEILGETGI
-1394 TDSDASSIDASRSGS
+1394 TDADTASLDSAHSGA
-1409 GSGSTSATDD
+1409 GSVAGSLTDD
-1419 ENEQGRDE
+1419 EGERDE
-1427 NRNDWEHLSP
+1427 NRNDWEHMSP
-1437 KEMRYLTSGVFSPP
+1437 KEMRFLSSGVLSPP

-1459 GGKGPSPMQSPR
+1459 GGKQPSPLQSPR
-1471 ISASSLVGGSA
+1471 MSAAELGTSA

-1492 PFTISGVATGSSSR
+1492 PFTISGVSSGGGSGSR

-1527 DWKNDDE
+1527 DWADDE
-1534 LDSLDM
+1534 QLDQIDR
-1540 LAQAEARREQQG
+1540 LAQAEARG
-1552 AIEDEGDEQPD
+1552 EDEQDLD
-1563 TPLPLQHRKAGGIDE
+1563 TAQPLPLHSRKAGGIDE

>member
-1 MSPYTIHPPS
+1 M
-11 NPLNIPTR
+11 
-19 RRRTQS
+19 
-25 ANLHDALN
+25 
-33 CRINLSSFTSTASTQ
+33 
-48 QPGSDAETPSE
+48 
-59 SETLGATGSSGN
+59 
-71 SSTYPPPSGYAGAA
+71 
-85 SQPTSSLVDDIV
+85 
-97 SAGQNPAL
+97 
-105 RKVLFQLGSG
+105 
-115 QTSRLAAAAAS
+115 
-126 EHSISP
+126 
-132 SAAPRPS
+132 
-139 SSNQQLVPETQ
+139 SNQP
-150 VSAGAAGGATSAD
+150 
-163 AAQASAVDRSQD
+163 
-175 NSSESAALSASQA
+175 
-188 QAWTP
+188 
-193 RAQPFTG
+193 
-200 GTSFR
+200 
-205 QHLERSQVPLQQ
+205 
-217 PSTMSNPSMQSQ
+217 MQSQ
-229 SQSGQQSQH
+229 QQAGQQSQH

-269 NADADSMQNEIDEF
+269 DADADSMQNEIDEF

-302 CALPAHLR
+302 CAQPAHLR
-310 NVGYSSASE
+310 NIGYSSTASDPT
-319 SAREPST
+319 REPST
-326 SSSHAQLAQDGGAL
+326 SSSHARLAQDGGAL
-340 GLGLNLNQA
+340 GLGLNLDHA
-349 TSSTNGVQNASR
+349 APSNGAPHHAGR

-370 LLGEWTTLGSTT
+370 LLGEWTTLGSST

-465 HIPSHEPSQSGHHGP
+465 HIPAHEPSQSGQHGP

-567 CFGGLKDVERCKLL
+567 CLGGLKDVERCKLL

-586 GLGPVDKSSKR
+586 GLGPIDKSAKR
-597 NVLKSDPLDYQ
+597 NVLKSDPLDFQ
-608 DFQSEI
+608 DFQNEI

-637 SAIHPIPPRKPLS
+637 SAIHPIPPRKPFS

-655 SDRGYPGGPQQGPTG
+655 SDRSYPGGPQQGPNG

-721 SKLYSEH
+721 SKLYSEY

-740 VREQC
+740 VREQS
-745 IQDESGVG
+745 IHEESGVG

-768 AAKAYVNRTDAASS
+768 AAKAFANRTDAASS
-782 SPGSRSPVSSE
+782 SQGSRSPVSSE
-793 AFPSRGVSQRTFKV
+793 PFPSRGISERTFKV
-807 KGEATYE
+807 KGEATNE

-829 VEGDHMLAALDNPR
+829 VEGDHLLAALDNPR
-843 HTELIDQLEQKRA
+843 HTELIDQLAQKRA

-898 HAAAIAEGA
+898 HAAAIAEGT

-984 NEADNFRFFNYCYLN
+984 NEADDFRFFNYCYLN

-1095 VPHPGLELY
+1095 VPHQGLELY

-1180 AHHAHGEG
+1180 ANYGHGEG
-1188 HAHKRSMSTTAERHQ
+1188 HAHKRSISTNADRHQ
-1203 PEQHDQNANHQQQQ
+1203 QEQHNQQVHQQQQ
-1217 GQQQGQQPSQFQQQ
+1217 GQQHGQPSSHFQQQ
-1231 QQHAQQQQGQQSQQG
+1231 QQQQQAQQSQQG
-1246 QQQQD
+1246 QQTQD
-1251 PSQQSQQRGGAAANG
+1251 SSQQQSQQRGGAGAANG
-1266 DGSGE
+1266 DGSSD
-1271 QSQHPAALSPTRT
+1271 QSSHPAVLSPTRT
-1284 SNGPSFFESDVLP
+1284 ANGPSFFESDVLP

-1347 GGDGDAGHEDGDGDA
+1347 SGEGDAGHGGDGTGDA
-1362 GSSGWS
+1362 GTSGWS

-1394 TDSDASSIDASRSGS
+1394 TDSDTSSIDTTRSGS
-1409 GSGSTSATDD
+1409 GAGSSSATDD
-1419 ENEQGRDE
+1419 DGESEEGRDE

-1437 KEMRYLTSGVFSPP
+1437 KEMRYLSSGVLSPP
-1451 SPSPIPLH
+1451 SPSPVPLR
-1459 GGKGPSPMQSPR
+1459 GGKQPSPMQSPLM
-1471 ISASSLVGGSA
+1471 SASPLTGGSA

-1540 LAQAEARREQQG
+1540 LAQAEARREQQS
-1552 AIEDEGDEQPD
+1552 ANEEEQQQQAEA
-1563 TPLPLQHRKAGGIDE
+1563 PLPLQHRKAGGIDE